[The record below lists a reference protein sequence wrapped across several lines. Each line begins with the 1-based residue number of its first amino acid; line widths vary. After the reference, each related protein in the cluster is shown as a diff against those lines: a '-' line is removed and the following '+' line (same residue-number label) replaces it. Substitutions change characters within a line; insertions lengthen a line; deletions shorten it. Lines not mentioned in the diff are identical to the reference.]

1 MSTTLPPHPARALLE
16 AAEKTRDATREA
28 AEEQYRAACRA
39 ALQLALGETGGDL
52 RAAASLL
59 GVGYRTAGRWLEGSP
74 DLRGWLDST
83 YPERQGARREE
94 DGSPRIS
101 SRNDRGAGS

>member
-1 MSTTLPPHPARALLE
+1 MPPPPPPPHPARAILDAALAE
-16 AAEKTRDATREA
+16 RDAAED
-28 AEEQYRAACRA
+28 QYRLACLA
-39 ALQLALGETGGDL
+39 ALRLALDETRGEV
-52 RAAASLL
+52 RAAAALL

-74 DLRGWLDST
+74 ELRGWLDST

-101 SRNDRGAGS
+101 SRNEKTTPP